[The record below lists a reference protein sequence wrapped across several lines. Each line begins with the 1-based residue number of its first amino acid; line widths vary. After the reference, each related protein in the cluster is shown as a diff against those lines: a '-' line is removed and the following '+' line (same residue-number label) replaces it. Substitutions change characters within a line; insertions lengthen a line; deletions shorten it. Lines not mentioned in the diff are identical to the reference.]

1 VRAKRV
7 QSSSTAFAS
16 SVVALD
22 EDNGNALR
30 IEYDAEGRLLRHAI
44 ATHFSR
50 ERWEGDVV
58 GETVWYD
65 ADDRELRRVP
75 ILLGRDPFAG

>member
-1 VRAKRV
+1 MRTKRT
-7 QSSSTAFAS
+7 QSTSPEFAAC
-16 SVVALD
+16 VVTHD
-22 EDNGNALR
+22 EATGNALR
-30 IEYDAEGRLLRHAI
+30 IEYDADGGLLRHAI
-44 ATHFSR
+44 ATHFPR

-65 ADDRELRRVP
+65 GEDRELRRAP

>member
-1 VRAKRV
+1 MRTKRIE
-7 QSSSTAFAS
+7 SSSPAFAV

-22 EDNGNALR
+22 DDTGNAVR
-30 IEYDAEGRLLRHAI
+30 IEYDADGRLLRHAI

-50 ERWEGDVV
+50 EQWEDDVV

-65 ADDRELRRVP
+65 ADDHELRRAP
-75 ILLGRDPFAG
+75 ILLGRDPFVG